1 MVKEHSLGLMEKSI
15 LGSSRM
21 GKNMVKEN
29 SLILIEDGMMEV
41 GKKDKVG
48 PE

>member
-1 MVKEHSLGLMEKSI
+1 MK
-15 LGSSRM
+15 

-41 GKKDKVG
+41 GKKDKAG
-48 PE
+48 PV

>member
-1 MVKEHSLGLMEKSI
+1 MKE
-15 LGSSRM
+15 
-21 GKNMVKEN
+21 KNMVKEN
-29 SLILIEDGMMEV
+29 SLLLMEDGMMEV